1 MAHFGREESGPSLI
15 QQRMRTGRRVTAGS
29 ARKVRD
35 PLRRVGRI
43 PTAVLSDALGRLG
56 TMVSGIKPVTA
67 AHRLVGIART
77 VRCFPG
83 DFLTLLTA
91 LAEARE
97 GEVLVVDGGG
107 HLEAALLGQLMAVE
121 ARRKGVRGFVID
133 GAVRELSGLE
143 ETGLPI
149 FARAATPRLGGA
161 EHLLETQ
168 VPIICGGAPVRPG
181 DVVCGDEDGVVV
193 FAEARLGQVVSRA
206 LDVRRHEREVVR
218 HLRRG
223 RPLAEIM
230 RLFDRLVELRKR
242 G

>member
-1 MAHFGREESGPSLI
+1 
-15 QQRMRTGRRVTAGS
+15 MRPVA
-29 ARKVRD
+29 ARPVRD

-56 TMVSGIKPVTA
+56 TMAAAIKPMTA
-67 AHRLVGIART
+67 ARRLVGIART
-77 VRCFPG
+77 VRCVPG
-83 DFLTLLTA
+83 DFLTLLTS
-91 LAEARE
+91 LAEARD

-107 HLEAALLGQLMAVE
+107 HLEAALVGQLMAVE

-133 GAVRELSGLE
+133 GAVRELAGLE
-143 ETGLPI
+143 DAGLPI

-193 FAEARLGQVVSRA
+193 FAKSRLSQVVSRA
-206 LDVRRHEREVVR
+206 LDVRRHEQEVVR

-223 RPLAEIM
+223 RPLAEVM

>member
-1 MAHFGREESGPSLI
+1 M
-15 QQRMRTGRRVTAGS
+15 
-29 ARKVRD
+29 VRD
-35 PLRRVGRI
+35 PLRRIARI

-56 TMVSGIKPVTA
+56 TMTSGIKPITSA
-67 AHRLVGIART
+67 WRLVGTART

-133 GAVRELSGLE
+133 GAVREVSGLE
-143 ETGLPI
+143 DIGLPI
-149 FARAATPRLGGA
+149 FARTVTPRLGGA

-168 VPIICGGAPVRPG
+168 VPIICGGAPVCPG
-181 DVVCGDEDGVVV
+181 DIVCGDQDGVVV
-193 FAEARLGQVVSRA
+193 VPEARLGQVVSRA
-206 LDVRRHEREVVR
+206 LEVRRHEHEVVR
-218 HLRRG
+218 RLRRG
-223 RPLAEIM
+223 RPLAEVM